1 MTQATTQSSARS
13 VLLVDDNEINVMVAS
28 EFLSRINIHPDVA
41 VDGQD
46 AINKL
51 NETSSDYSLILM
63 DCQMPIM
70 DGYQA
75 TKLIRQGQAGER
87 YKHAK
92 IIAVTAN
99 ALTTDRQ
106 KCLDAGMDDYI
117 SKPLK
122 VDSFTELVN
131 SYLEPE

>member
-1 MTQATTQSSARS
+1 MTEEHSHNSDRS
-13 VLLVDDNEINVMVAS
+13 VLLVDDNAINVMVAS
-28 EFLSRINIHPDVA
+28 QFLSGIDIYPDVA
-41 VDGQD
+41 IDGQD
-46 AINKL
+46 AIDKL
-51 NETSSDYSLILM
+51 NEAGSDYSLILM

-75 TKLIRQGQAGER
+75 TKLIREGQAGEK
-87 YKHAK
+87 YKHTK

-99 ALTTDRQ
+99 ALSTDRQ

-122 VDSFTELVN
+122 VDSFTALVN
-131 SYLEPE
+131 SYLKSE

>member
-13 VLLVDDNEINVMVAS
+13 VLLVDDNDINVMVAS
-28 EFLSRINIHPDVA
+28 EFLSGINIHPDIA

-46 AINKL
+46 AIDKL
-51 NETSSDYSLILM
+51 NQEGSDYALILM

-75 TKLIRQGQAGER
+75 TKLIREGKAGEK

-99 ALTTDRQ
+99 ALSSDRQ

-122 VDSFTELVN
+122 VGSFTELVN
-131 SYLEPE
+131 SYLDPE